1 MARQE
6 AFLQC
11 PPSYFSQQC
20 QWGAAE
26 FPSECMSLTRARH
39 VKGWPSAKTSVWR
52 QSQGS
57 FLTLDDSVCR
67 TINTTP
73 SGRLQPEI
81 APLRDLLPR
90 LASYLLIQLYT
101 ANPLPAQLY
110 TMNPSPLS
118 VLCHKY
124 AESLG
129 CWCIS
134 TRAHSPP
141 NPSLSKRG
149 SVCLSFLHSLKD
161 LVRSSPKM
169 CRSNQV
175 QRHAMPIVNIM
186 ILGNSCRFLL
196 KMSIKYNAL
205 TIDFIDNKIERQN
218 SVYVMF

>member
-1 MARQE
+1 METVSGQ
-6 AFLQC
+6 L
-11 PPSYFSQQC
+11 
-20 QWGAAE
+20 
-26 FPSECMSLTRARH
+26 
-39 VKGWPSAKTSVWR
+39 
-52 QSQGS
+52 
-57 FLTLDDSVCR
+57 LTLDDSVCR

-101 ANPLPAQLY
+101 ANPLPVQLYTANPLPAQLY
-110 TMNPSPLS
+110 TMNPSPRS

-134 TRAHSPP
+134 IRAHSPP

-175 QRHAMPIVNIM
+175 QSHAMPIVNIM

-196 KMSIKYNAL
+196 KMSVKYNAL
-205 TIDFIDNKIERQN
+205 TIDFIDNKIECQN